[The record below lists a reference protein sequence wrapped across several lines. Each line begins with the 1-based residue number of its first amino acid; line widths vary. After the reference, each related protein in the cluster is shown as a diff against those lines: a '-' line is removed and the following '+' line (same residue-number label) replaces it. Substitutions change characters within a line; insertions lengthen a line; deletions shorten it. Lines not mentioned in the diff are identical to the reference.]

1 MANTVNKNITYWLE
15 KIYDAIAAN
24 TAAIEAQTEV
34 IEEQNASDEEQ
45 DASDEEGE

>member
-34 IEEQNASDEEQ
+34 IEEQNSSE
-45 DASDEEGE
+45 EEGE